1 MAGTGPKPKRIASFW
16 WLRANLSPRVAEFHT
31 VEMPITAS
39 SAPTLVLSVPW
50 EQRPFVTWETVPRL
64 KRNEMLGPLLPIF
77 DDMLTKIV
85 PSPTMLAKLEA
96 AGQTFSPSMSIG
108 GGSHNVPGSTP
119 GRRMYFGSFSVRA
132 GAGPHYYKDG
142 PLQYT
147 MAYTW
152 ETDELEV
159 FDIVICP
166 GAGNP
171 VFKTVQEALDAY
183 NAGTLILCEVDG
195 EFYGDT
201 KAHMDPEEP
210 YYVPESMAVRV
221 EPRVIMPEGH
231 RFAVSGRTVSWMGW
245 DFHADINGL
254 QGMHI
259 SNLRFQGERLA
270 YEIHA
275 VDFTAVYSGAS
286 TRKDIFY
293 VSSPGRATRPDHLC
307 SSHKF
312 ILHLIS

>member
-1 MAGTGPKPKRIASFW
+1 MAGTGPMPKRIASFW
-16 WLRANLSPRVAEFHT
+16 WLRANLSPRVAELHT
-31 VEMPITAS
+31 VELPITAS
-39 SAPTLVLSVPW
+39 TTPTLVRSVPW
-50 EQRPFVTWETVPRL
+50 ERRPFVTWEDPPL
-64 KRNEMLGPLLPIF
+64 NKRNEILNPLLPIF
-77 DDMLTKIV
+77 DDMLSKIV

-96 AGQTFSPSMSIG
+96 AGQTFSPTVRFG
-108 GGSHNVPGSTP
+108 GGGHNVPGSVP
-119 GRRMYFGSFSVRA
+119 GRLMYFGRLDVRA
-132 GAGPHYYKDG
+132 GAGPHYYKEG

-171 VFKTVQEALDAY
+171 VFNTVQEVLDSY

-210 YYVPESMAVRV
+210 YHIPESMAARV
-221 EPRVIMPEGH
+221 EPRVIMPEGK

-245 DFHADINGL
+245 DFHADINGI

-270 YEIHA
+270 YELHA
-275 VDFTAVYSGAS
+275 VEFSAVYSGAS
-286 TRKDIFY
+286 TRKDIYY
-293 VSSPGRATRPDHLC
+293 VRPTGGAAPATC
-307 SSHKF
+307 K
-312 ILHLIS
+312 LHPRLHN